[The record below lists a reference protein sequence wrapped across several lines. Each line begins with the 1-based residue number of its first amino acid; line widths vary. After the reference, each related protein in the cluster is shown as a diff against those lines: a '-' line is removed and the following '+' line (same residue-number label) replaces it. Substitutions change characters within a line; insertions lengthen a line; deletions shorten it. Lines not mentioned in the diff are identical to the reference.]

1 MLIEFD
7 RICRKEDIKYS
18 IESGTLLGAVRNN
31 KFIPW
36 DDDVD
41 VSMTRDEYNKFFL
54 ACEKYLDK
62 SRFFLDCHETDP

>member
-1 MLIEFD
+1 MNKINLTKDQIEKLHKVGIEMLIEFD

-18 IESGTLLGAVRNN
+18 IESSTLLDAVRNN

-41 VSMTRDEYNKFFL
+41 VSMTRDEYNKFF
-54 ACEKYLDK
+54 
-62 SRFFLDCHETDP
+62 